1 MPATR
6 SLAALT
12 LVAAMTATP
21 ASASASAA
29 TVRDDALNLATK
41 TTYTLQPMNFNI
53 EDSMTPSLQ
62 GKMCDQGQ
70 CSAIDHPA
78 SLGTWSIKQGADN
91 LHTMLTSDDK
101 TDVIVFARSQGA
113 QAVTEWM
120 GQHAGEL
127 DAAENLTFV
136 LLGNPERETGFRA
149 QNNFTDPTP
158 TDTRF
163 TVIDITRQYDGWADW
178 PDHFNVLAIMNATMG
193 MTSIHNDYESID
205 APASVDEIHA
215 SLADDPNGAKNLVW
229 KKDNTYYVVNK
240 TDILPIAR
248 PLTWIGMNDA
258 AKKLSDQLRPTIE
271 SAYDRPANGTGIEG
285 TPEIGDV
292 TIVQEPAPETV
303 TLANNV
309 VAENTSLTN
318 EARTEKIISPSDRDA
333 VERKTTPLVS
343 RDTIKE
349 SVSDATDGVDVKTPS
364 NRKRVL
370 SEKLA
375 ATDKDAVQSVRT
387 SEKPFA
393 DRDKGG
399 DSTAKRRDA
408 DESESHNRMAAAP
421 SSVSTKKD
429 TTDAGTDSAPG
440 KSSDGDETS
449 SSDSE

>member
-12 LVAAMTATP
+12 LVAAMIATP
-21 ASASASAA
+21 GASAA
-29 TVRDDALNLATK
+29 VRDDAVNLAAK
-41 TTYTLQPMNFNI
+41 TTYTLQPLNFNL

-70 CSAIDHPA
+70 CSVIDYPA
-78 SLGTWSIKQGADN
+78 ALGTWSIKQGADN

-127 DAAENLTFV
+127 DTAENLTFV

-178 PDHFNVLAIMNATMG
+178 PDHFNVLAIINATMG
-193 MTSIHNDYESID
+193 MTTVHNDYESID

-215 SLADDPNGAKNLVW
+215 SLADDPNGDKNLVW

-258 AKKLSDQLRPTIE
+258 AKKLSDQLRPSIE
-271 SAYDRPANGTGIEG
+271 SAYDRPANGTGINTER
-285 TPEIGDV
+285 TQEARDV
-292 TIVQEPAPETV
+292 TTVQEPAPETV
-303 TLANNV
+303 SLANNV
-309 VAENTSLTN
+309 AVKKTLTDKAAVEENTASQ
-318 EARTEKIISPSDRDA
+318 
-333 VERKTTPLVS
+333 VS
-343 RDTIKE
+343 RGTIKE
-349 SVSDATDGVDVKTPS
+349 SVRDSSVTVDVKKPM

-370 SEKLA
+370 SEKL

-393 DRDKGG
+393 DRDKGSNSAG
-399 DSTAKRRDA
+399 TRNDT
-408 DESESHNRMAAAP
+408 DESTSQKLTAAAP
-421 SSVSTKKD
+421 SVSAKKG
-429 TTDAGTDSAPG
+429 TTDTGADSATS
-440 KSSDGDETS
+440 KSSDSGESGS
-449 SSDSE
+449 SASE